1 MEHSEDLNEEENL
14 KNENEFLKMKLM
26 LEQGAQFGN
35 IQSGSEL
42 PAEIQNQF
50 LKNIIEFEKQFEEHK
65 TIKLFDKIERPT
77 HFRPVSK
84 IPDQEI
90 DSAWNELDTYLRKYG
105 IELSVCSPNIG
116 NKELYRFATEE
127 LFEHE
132 MDDMNLPGMM
142 TGFIY
147 DEFYPDHI
155 YDNTRYAVD
164 DCIKLILE
172 KEPLDLLMWFSKEN
186 LKLNNHYPLNEE
198 EFKKI
203 INLFKEL
210 FEDVRLNDITN
221 VNCVIEDTVSN
232 VKGMYDVTLVLP
244 LEEINFKGDWLV
256 EFALDEDLGDWQIHN
271 VQIEGINF

>member
-1 MEHSEDLNEEENL
+1 MEYSEDLNEEENL

-77 HFRPVSK
+77 HFKLVSK
-84 IPDQEI
+84 IPDEEI
-90 DSAWNELDTYLRKYG
+90 DRAWNVLDTYLRKYG

-116 NKELYRFATEE
+116 NRELYRFATEE

-132 MDDMNLPGMM
+132 IDDMNLPGMM

-164 DCIKLILE
+164 CMKLILE
-172 KEPLDLLMWFSKEN
+172 KEPLDLLMLFSKEN

-203 INLFKEL
+203 VNRFKEL
-210 FEDVRLNDITN
+210 YENITLNDITN
-221 VNCVIEDTVSN
+221 VDCVIADTFCN

-244 LEEINFKGDWLV
+244 LEEINLKGDWLV
-256 EFALDEDLGDWQIHN
+256 EFALDEVLGDWQIHD

>member
-35 IQSGSEL
+35 IQSDSEL

-65 TIKLFDKIERPT
+65 TIKLFDKMERPT
-77 HFRPVSK
+77 HFKSVSK
-84 IPDQEI
+84 IPEEEI
-90 DSAWNELDTYLRKYG
+90 DNAWNELNTYLRKYG

-116 NKELYRFATEE
+116 KKELYRFATEE
-127 LFEHE
+127 LFKHE

-147 DEFYPDHI
+147 DEFYPDHE
-155 YDNTRYAVD
+155 YENKRTAVD
-164 DCIKLILE
+164 DCIQPILE
-172 KEPLDLLMWFSKEN
+172 KEPFEWMHHFRHEN
-186 LKLNNHYPLNEE
+186 LRLNENYPLLQE
-198 EFKKI
+198 EFKNLV
-203 INLFKEL
+203 NLFKAS
-210 FEDVRLNDITN
+210 FEDI
-221 VNCVIEDTVSN
+221 I
-232 VKGMYDVTLVLP
+232 
-244 LEEINFKGDWLV
+244 LEEIDDPVCTISEKLCDVKGDYSLKAALPTEKIILKGKWSV
-256 EFALDEDLGDWQIHN
+256 EFELDEDLGYWYIIN